1 VEVVEARGLRHKLQ
15 VLEQLVGLQVG
26 PPGASAAPPTLA
38 MRAQPL
44 SEAPVGSCD
53 PVSQCAAGEL
63 TVGAQVRSRR
73 RFLAPIFYVLNRC
86 RARLRPLWG
95 IRGW

>member
-1 VEVVEARGLRHKLQ
+1 MVEARGLRHKLQ

-26 PPGASAAPPTLA
+26 PPGGSAAPPTLA

-53 PVSQCAAGEL
+53 PVSQRAAGEL
-63 TVGAQVRSRR
+63 TVDAQVRWRR
-73 RFLAPIFYVLNRC
+73 PFLAAISPVLNRC
-86 RARLRPLWG
+86 RARTRPLWG